1 MPQEETDFVASVR
14 PTICQHLTGAKSF
27 PKAIHQ
33 RKWSHQS
40 LGLMG
45 CEEAKTLHVTVNLV
59 RKEFQDTSAKAN
71 KGADGNTSV
80 LSPPPPPTSGNQP
93 STLDP

>member
-1 MPQEETDFVASVR
+1 
-14 PTICQHLTGAKSF
+14 
-27 PKAIHQ
+27 
-33 RKWSHQS
+33 
-40 LGLMG
+40 MG

-93 STLDP
+93 STLDH